1 MLNHSSSSGEVRVGE
16 DISTIHIDANTNTAA
31 TARDK
36 NMDNTGPNNPDMNR
50 VKQQQQQDSQ
60 DFTRMPIPPIP
71 VSFPNLHDMNEIS
84 LQRLLNDPH
93 ALELHV
99 EQRSEIK
106 ELENMRD
113 MLALQVCLSL
123 HTIAIHYYHMYMYV
137 SFTWLFNLSGFV
149 TECSTSRTQFETN

>member
-1 MLNHSSSSGEVRVGE
+1 MINHSSSSREEERVGQ
-16 DISTIHIDANTNTAA
+16 DISAIRVDANTNAAA
-31 TARDK
+31 TAHDK
-36 NMDNTGPNNPDMNR
+36 NIDNTGPNNQDMNG
-50 VKQQQQQDSQ
+50 VKEHNNQQQDSQ

-71 VSFPNLHDMNEIS
+71 LSFPNLQDMNEIS

-113 MLALQVCLSL
+113 MLALQVCQFL
-123 HTIAIHYYHMYMYV
+123 HYCQMYMYV
-137 SFTWLFNLSGFV
+137 SMCTYACIIYMTL
-149 TECSTSRTQFETN
+149 